1 MEYAFIGLI
10 VGLIMGLTGA
20 GGALISIPLF
30 ISLTGASLKEATLLS
45 LLAVLFGTSVSLYKQ
60 FSKVSWKIVTGFSMA
75 GLVANYFSLPLK
87 MITPD
92 YIIAVILLFIGCF
105 SIYSVWKKKKNY
117 LATETSHLVFKVVL
131 IGAFLG
137 VLTTLTGLGGGVLL
151 VPILLMF
158 FGKSYE
164 QALPTSLATIFIISL
179 SSLVLQFESSGLILR
194 SSDLIGIGIGAIIS
208 FLGLKL
214 LLKHVHADKIEI
226 IRRYTFTLVTVYA
239 VVSVIVKTISG

>member
-1 MEYAFIGLI
+1 MEYALIGLI

-30 ISLTGASLKEATLLS
+30 INLTGASLKEATLLS
-45 LLAVLFGTSVSLYKQ
+45 LLAVLFGTSISLYKQ
-60 FSKVSWKIVTGFSMA
+60 FSKVSWKIVIGFSMA
-75 GLVANYFSLPLK
+75 GLVANYLSLPLK
-87 MITPD
+87 IITPD
-92 YIIAVILLFIGCF
+92 FVIAMILLLIGGF
-105 SIYSVWKKKKNY
+105 SIYSVWKKKNY
-117 LATETSHLVFKVVL
+117 QSTDTRHFVLKIIL

-194 SSDLIGIGIGAIIS
+194 PSDLTGIGIGAIIS

-214 LLKHVHADKIEI
+214 LLKHVHADKIDI

-239 VVSVIVKTISG
+239 VGSVIVKTISG